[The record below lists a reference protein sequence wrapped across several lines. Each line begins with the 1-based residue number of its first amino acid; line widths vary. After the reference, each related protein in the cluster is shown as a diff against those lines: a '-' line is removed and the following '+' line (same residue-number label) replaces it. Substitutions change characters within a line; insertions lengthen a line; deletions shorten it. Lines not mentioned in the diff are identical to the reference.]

1 MKKLLWVTLLV
12 LFSLQTNS
20 SYSLELKLK
29 IPKDLKTLGDKVKKE
44 LEKKEPKVKE
54 EEVKTEEVKTE
65 EVKTE
70 EVKTEEV
77 KTEVDKVKLG
87 ESVILNKS
95 LEFRWEKNPNTKQT
109 INFYDDFTARWFET
123 PSDKSIE
130 PYISGKIKWRFRDDI
145 YGSERSGYLV
155 AVEMLTEEKS
165 GEVTMWN
172 ELLTITFPMDKTT
185 YKRLPWNEDYL
196 NNENDNIELN
206 GEYSTASK
214 SFDFQVI
221 NIKDVNKE
229 TAENNLEN
237 SIAEEEKRCD
247 QIIAN
252 SESDQKSKTV
262 GGYKDFYFGMNKKD
276 VKEFID
282 CQKEKNSEIILF
294 DATTDGKGYLVQ
306 KMYKYDTNVRFKD
319 NKTNIINVQPF
330 YSIRTKSNYLLSS
343 GIEEFEQLK
352 KALTKK
358 YKLLVKPT
366 KVSIEKFN
374 SEKYAELHWVFKS
387 NIDDNLILLILD
399 QRPTNTKYIYYG
411 QIEYLSSE
419 ESKIYSEKLD
429 SKIIKS
435 DDL

>member
-29 IPKDLKTLGDKVKKE
+29 IPKDLKALGDKVKKE

-65 EVKTE
+65 EVKKVE
-70 EVKTEEV
+70 
-77 KTEVDKVKLG
+77 DKEKIG
-87 ESVILNKS
+87 ESVLLNKS
-95 LEFRWEKNPNTKQT
+95 LEFRENDVINIKHV
-109 INFYDDFTARWFET
+109 INFYDDFTARYIVSNDST
-123 PSDKSIE
+123 SE
-130 PYISGKIKWRFRDDI
+130 PPYVTGKIKWRFIGVR
-145 YGSERSGYLV
+145 YKSERSPYLV
-155 AVEMLTEEKS
+155 VVELLEEEKS
-165 GEVTMWN
+165 GKVEQWN
-172 ELLTITFPMDKTT
+172 DTINIFLPLDK
-185 YKRLPWNEDYL
+185 KNHKFLPWNEDYL
-196 NNENDNIELN
+196 KREDDNIELK
-206 GEYSTASK
+206 GEYNNGTTGN
-214 SFDFQVI
+214 SFEFEYVS
-221 NIKDVNKE
+221 IKDVNQE
-229 TAENNLEN
+229 SAEDDLEN
-237 SIAEEEKRCD
+237 LIVEEEKRCD

-294 DATTDGKGYLVQ
+294 DATADGKGYLVQ

-330 YSIRTKSNYLLSS
+330 YSIRTKSNYFLSS

-366 KVSIEKFN
+366 KVSIDKFN